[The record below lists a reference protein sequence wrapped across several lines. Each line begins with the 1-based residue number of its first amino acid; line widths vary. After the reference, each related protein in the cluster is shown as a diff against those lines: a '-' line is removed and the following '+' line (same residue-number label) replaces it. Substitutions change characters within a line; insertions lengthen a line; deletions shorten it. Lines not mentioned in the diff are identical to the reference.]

1 MGLLDRDY
9 MKRPPDDDAQH
20 ASSPDARLEAFLSGF
35 LNRHPRFFP
44 VAGVVLAALILA
56 AILIGR
62 LVGVN
67 H

>member
-44 VAGVVLAALILA
+44 VAGVLLAALILA
-56 AILIGR
+56 AILIGWFADK
-62 LVGVN
+62 G